1 MEIDIVYK
9 TSNFN
14 YKVQFDVQL
23 QYVAQPKKMM
33 VYNMNQRSYIQV
45 INLNMI
51 YNHIKFSFIPSTDL
65 QRENTA

>member
-1 MEIDIVYK
+1 MHFAK
-9 TSNFN
+9 L
-14 YKVQFDVQL
+14 FDVQL

-51 YNHIKFSFIPSTDL
+51 YNHIKFSFIPPIDL
-65 QRENTA
+65 QCENVA

>member
-1 MEIDIVYK
+1 MHL
-9 TSNFN
+9 
-14 YKVQFDVQL
+14 FDVQL

-51 YNHIKFSFIPSTDL
+51 YNRIKFSFIPSTDL
-65 QRENTA
+65 QCENVA